1 MVATVAGLIAYSAE
15 RGTVIADNPATAQAL
30 MRATDYIQ
38 FNYLEFGNCTVD
50 SPNVEAAT
58 YEAAIIEVS
67 TPFFWSKTFTPA
79 DQKVLTGVKGITWT
93 VTGDASRAGS
103 STPRSTKI
111 DAMLRACG
119 GGVGWQSGAFTV

>member
-1 MVATVAGLIAYSAE
+1 MAATVTGLIAYAAE
-15 RGTVIADNPATAQAL
+15 RGTVIADDVATAQAL
-30 MRATDYIQ
+30 VRASDYIQ
-38 FNYLEFGNCTVD
+38 YTYLAYGTCTVD

-58 YEAAIIEVS
+58 YEAAIIEVD
-67 TPFFWSKTFTPA
+67 TPRFWSRTFTPA

-93 VTGDASRAGS
+93 VTGDASRSGS

-119 GGVGWQSGAFTV
+119 GGAYGSIGAFVV